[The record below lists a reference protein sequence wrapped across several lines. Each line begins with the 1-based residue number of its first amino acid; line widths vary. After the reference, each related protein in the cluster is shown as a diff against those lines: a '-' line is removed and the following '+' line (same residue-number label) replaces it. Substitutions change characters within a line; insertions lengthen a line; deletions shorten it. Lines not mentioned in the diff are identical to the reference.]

1 MLPEVTTDRGEQ
13 RLTLEHSAQPYKV
26 RKGGIAWTGF

>member
-1 MLPEVTTDRGEQ
+1 MLPEEVTTDRGEQ

-26 RKGGIAWTGF
+26 RKGGIA